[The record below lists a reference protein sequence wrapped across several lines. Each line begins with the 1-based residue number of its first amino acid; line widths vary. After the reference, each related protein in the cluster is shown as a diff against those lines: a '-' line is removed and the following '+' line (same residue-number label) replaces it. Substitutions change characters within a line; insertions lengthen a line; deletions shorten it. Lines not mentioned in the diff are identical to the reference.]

1 MIKNLGKN
9 PALFATIFFTILFFS
24 STGVASQY
32 WPVSTPAAEGV
43 SAEALA
49 TLDAEI
55 SAGEHGNID
64 GLLVIRHGKV
74 IFDTRYSR
82 DYAALNPDPDAPPG
96 PYNYYDSNW
105 HPWYSDNPQLH
116 TMQSVSKS
124 VLAVLLGIAMQQGL
138 VPPVDTPALA
148 LLTGRNIKD
157 MDGPKSTITI
167 ADLLTMRSGLS
178 WDEENVPYTDPRN
191 DCAVMEASDDWVQ
204 FVLDKPMSTTPGSKY
219 VYNSGVTMVLAELLE
234 QLTGQTVAA
243 YAEAELFAPLG
254 IDAYYWKH
262 TPSGLADA
270 EGGLYLAPGDIAKIM
285 KLYLDGGRWN
295 DQQVVSKEWITS
307 SLMPATVSTYP
318 GEGVYEQAGYGYQ
331 WWIYS
336 DYIGQTAWGGSG
348 YGGQIPVVLPGLD
361 LIVVFTGWNIYG
373 PASDPLTLIRDRIV
387 PAVEE

>member
-1 MIKNLGKN
+1 
-9 PALFATIFFTILFFS
+9 
-24 STGVASQY
+24 
-32 WPVSTPAAEGV
+32 
-43 SAEALA
+43 
-49 TLDAEI
+49 
-55 SAGEHGNID
+55 
-64 GLLVIRHGKV
+64 
-74 IFDTRYSR
+74 
-82 DYAALNPDPDAPPG
+82 
-96 PYNYYDSNW
+96 
-105 HPWYSDNPQLH
+105 
-116 TMQSVSKS
+116 
-124 VLAVLLGIAMQQGL
+124 
-138 VPPVDTPALA
+138 
-148 LLTGRNIKD
+148 
-157 MDGPKSTITI
+157 
-167 ADLLTMRSGLS
+167 
-178 WDEENVPYTDPRN
+178 
-191 DCAVMEASDDWVQ
+191 MEASDDWVQ